1 MITWPDVST
10 QMNWAQ
16 EDGFNPLDPTCHT
29 CGQAVLEGDDC
40 DKWRAVSG
48 RIAAPYDYARRFV
61 RLLFCPSCAAN
72 ISPIDIHRELWL
84 IGFCKA
90 GSTRQGRKEQS

>member
-40 DKWRAVSG
+40 DKWHYR
-48 RIAAPYDYARRFV
+48 
-61 RLLFCPSCAAN
+61 
-72 ISPIDIHRELWL
+72 LWL
-84 IGFCKA
+84 LARMGE
-90 GSTRQGRKEQS
+90 S